1 MEEAGARQLG
11 KEVGKT
17 ECSTILL
24 IWPRDGDV
32 GGGGGGGGGIV
43 VVAEVVGQGLND
55 Q

>member
-1 MEEAGARQLG
+1 MGPRPLG

-17 ECSTILL
+17 EGSAILL
-24 IWPRDGDV
+24 NWPWDGDD
-32 GGGGGGGGGIV
+32 GGRNIV